1 MISLYVLGPILSF
14 LLALAFCMV
23 WVMTRPNP
31 SSLLWGIAHAAYG
44 VSVLAGFYGQQH
56 DELAWSIFG
65 LLASIIYFVSF
76 WIATDPFHGR
86 RAAVLIIVGYFGGLL
101 LCGIGPDCFLG
112 RAAFMVASVFIYT
125 RAGIHFWRHLGH
137 KVVSAAFFLKAA
149 SFMTAIAAP
158 TTFATYQQP
167 VWMLAVYW
175 LTSVLLAIILIQHII
190 QQSKNRL
197 AQVLEHLPDAL
208 LATRLDGTIMFCNEA
223 YARLCDVISPA
234 ALLGK
239 PAPILARDVEAA
251 RSAMAAVSKAARTGT
266 LDPRTRVGWEIAPV
280 NGKPFPADITMTSF
294 RDYGA
299 LLILTQIHDQSERQK
314 AESERLYQATMDKNS
329 GLMNRAMLEVQLTQ
343 MMAESQRLNAPRA
356 VLLIDLDHFMRVNN
370 AMGHTVGDALIAQI
384 ARSLEALTN
393 DGDILG
399 RFGGDEFLYITRLLP
414 QRDAQKIVE
423 RKAQEICDAM
433 RRSYPVGGAEIQ
445 IGVTVGIALTNP
457 EGNTAE
463 NMIQRAELAMYA
475 AKSKGRGGW
484 SLFDTQMDNRLL
496 EDIRMNTA
504 LRRAIELNELHLLYQ
519 PIIDARNGELAKVE
533 ALIRWN
539 SAEFGL
545 VNPERFIPLIE
556 QNTLILE
563 IGKWVIDAA
572 VRQCAIWQR
581 ARPNAPVVSINISAR
596 QFLHPAFES
605 ELVDVLRRHNVTPN
619 HIELELTESVL
630 VTDDVHMAALLARL
644 ARRGLSISLDDFGT
658 GYSSLSYLA
667 RYNVNT
673 VKIDQDFII
682 DLENNERHRSL
693 VRVIIAMGHSLGMK
707 VVAEGVE
714 TQSQRDFLLKHGCD
728 YLQGYLLSRPL
739 AADSV
744 LPPDTAGVA

>member
-1 MISLYVLGPILSF
+1 
-14 LLALAFCMV
+14 
-23 WVMTRPNP
+23 
-31 SSLLWGIAHAAYG
+31 
-44 VSVLAGFYGQQH
+44 
-56 DELAWSIFG
+56 
-65 LLASIIYFVSF
+65 
-76 WIATDPFHGR
+76 
-86 RAAVLIIVGYFGGLL
+86 
-101 LCGIGPDCFLG
+101 
-112 RAAFMVASVFIYT
+112 
-125 RAGIHFWRHLGH
+125 
-137 KVVSAAFFLKAA
+137 
-149 SFMTAIAAP
+149 
-158 TTFATYQQP
+158 
-167 VWMLAVYW
+167 
-175 LTSVLLAIILIQHII
+175 
-190 QQSKNRL
+190 
-197 AQVLEHLPDAL
+197 
-208 LATRLDGTIMFCNEA
+208 
-223 YARLCDVISPA
+223 
-234 ALLGK
+234 
-239 PAPILARDVEAA
+239 
-251 RSAMAAVSKAARTGT
+251 
-266 LDPRTRVGWEIAPV
+266 
-280 NGKPFPADITMTSF
+280 
-294 RDYGA
+294 
-299 LLILTQIHDQSERQK
+299 
-314 AESERLYQATMDKNS
+314 
-329 GLMNRAMLEVQLTQ
+329 
-343 MMAESQRLNAPRA
+343 
-356 VLLIDLDHFMRVNN
+356 
-370 AMGHTVGDALIAQI
+370 
-384 ARSLEALTN
+384 
-393 DGDILG
+393 
-399 RFGGDEFLYITRLLP
+399 
-414 QRDAQKIVE
+414 
-423 RKAQEICDAM
+423 M

-484 SLFDTQMDNRLL
+484 SLFDAQMDNRLL

-605 ELVDVLRRHNVTPN
+605 ELVEVLRRHNVTPN

-644 ARRGLSISLDDFGT
+644 ARRGLSISLDNFGT

-739 AADSV
+739 VADSV